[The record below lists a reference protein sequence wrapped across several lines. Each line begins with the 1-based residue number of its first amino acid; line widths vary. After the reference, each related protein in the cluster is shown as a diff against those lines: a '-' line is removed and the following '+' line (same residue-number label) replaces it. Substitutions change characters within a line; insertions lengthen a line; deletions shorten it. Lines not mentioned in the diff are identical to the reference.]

1 MLLNF
6 ILSLSLLQHLEAAAP
21 PAFLL
26 LASFCSMP
34 FLHTCIVS
42 FTFTETISIAQAL
55 NGNKASMVCPAIRS
69 GTPLSYTPQ
78 KTTPI
83 THSRVMN
90 IRWAAKLHRIIKIT
104 RLCYVCC
111 ATSMSRK
118 TQGQGHRHPAEVSQI
133 PQDSQGLAHRSTETK
148 ENS

>member
-26 LASFCSMP
+26 LASFCSTP

-104 RLCYVCC
+104 
-111 ATSMSRK
+111 TSMSRK